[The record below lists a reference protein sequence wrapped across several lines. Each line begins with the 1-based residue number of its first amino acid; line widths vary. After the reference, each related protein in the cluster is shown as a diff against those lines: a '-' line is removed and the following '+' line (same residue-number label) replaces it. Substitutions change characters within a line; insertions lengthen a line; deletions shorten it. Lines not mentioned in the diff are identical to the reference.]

1 MEAWHLLIGAIAL
14 VLSYAAM
21 LAGAIK
27 WLETR
32 LDRQFSAQE
41 RARKEASRHWDE
53 KFDLQDKFIGEQSKR
68 LDQQW
73 SEMEGVKRDLSSA
86 LLKMAEHYV
95 TRELY
100 LEQIGG
106 IYVKLEK
113 IGDRLI
119 EHVKGNA

>member
-1 MEAWHLLIGAIAL
+1 MEAWQLLLGAIAL

-32 LDRQFSAQE
+32 LDRQFASQE
-41 RARKEASRHWDE
+41 RARKDAGKHWDE
-53 KFDLQDKFIGEQSKR
+53 KFDLQEKFIAEQSKR

-73 SEMEGVKRDLSSA
+73 SEMESVKRDLTGA

-95 TRELY
+95 SKETY
-100 LEQIGG
+100 MEQIGA
-106 IYVKLEK
+106 IFVKLDK
-113 IGDRLI
+113 IADRAF
-119 EHVKGNA
+119 GSRP